1 MYAAFFRFLPGP
13 VWLRILFCLVLVA
26 AVLAACVFWV
36 FPFVNG
42 FFAVPDVTVGE

>member
-13 VWLRILFCLVLVA
+13 VWARVLLCLLLAA

-36 FPFVNG
+36 FPFVNS
-42 FFAVPDVTVGE
+42 FFAVPEATVGE